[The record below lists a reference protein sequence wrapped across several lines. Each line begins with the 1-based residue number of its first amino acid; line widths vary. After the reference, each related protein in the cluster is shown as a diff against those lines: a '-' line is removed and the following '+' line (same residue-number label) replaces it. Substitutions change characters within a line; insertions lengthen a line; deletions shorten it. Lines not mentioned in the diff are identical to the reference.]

1 MPMSYHVNIKT
12 NFLNQIPSGV
22 GVVRAFYELPSN
34 LKLKKEM
41 KKKMILRI
49 KSEDPWA
56 FSSAVIFECQNHEY
70 QVNTG
75 GRTVMQTVLFFYLLW
90 ACELRQSS

>member
-12 NFLNQIPSGV
+12 NFLNQIQSGV

-41 KKKMILRI
+41 KKKNDSQDQKRGPL
-49 KSEDPWA
+49 
-56 FSSAVIFECQNHEY
+56 
-70 QVNTG
+70 G
-75 GRTVMQTVLFFYLLW
+75 LFKCGDF
-90 ACELRQSS
+90 